1 MLLRTNVKKCLKQQ
15 DLPPL
20 LSLLSPSLSD
30 LLAPI
35 TAFVFAASL
44 QHNTELGEQKE
55 ENIQCR
61 SEQQKK
67 KKPKHIMALKVS
79 KCPAEIGHPLS
90 ASIFLPPPI
99 RIREMW
105 VNTPYISLG
114 VCSHLFFLFFFFIFE
129 FHIHSNTCFYNFSI
143 AYWRM

>member
-15 DLPPL
+15 DLPPP

-55 ENIQCR
+55 ENNQCR

-67 KKPKHIMALKVS
+67 KNKNI
-79 KCPAEIGHPLS
+79 
-90 ASIFLPPPI
+90 
-99 RIREMW
+99 
-105 VNTPYISLG
+105 
-114 VCSHLFFLFFFFIFE
+114 
-129 FHIHSNTCFYNFSI
+129 
-143 AYWRM
+143 